1 MTYNRYYWEKL
12 EWFINED
19 TGWIVWTWKNFGA
32 TCKKEINE
40 DGLRT
45 SKSYKYISLAKS
57 VSCSSWL
64 DERNTL
70 LTSFV
75 MGLSGADIR
84 NENEKKLNVVT
95 HAVHIMQ
102 GI

>member
-1 MTYNRYYWEKL
+1 MLLLGKNWNDLSIRIRG
-12 EWFINED
+12 EWSELGKTLGSLI
-19 TGWIVWTWKNFGA
+19 
-32 TCKKEINE
+32 KKEIHE

-95 HAVHIMQ
+95 HAVHIML